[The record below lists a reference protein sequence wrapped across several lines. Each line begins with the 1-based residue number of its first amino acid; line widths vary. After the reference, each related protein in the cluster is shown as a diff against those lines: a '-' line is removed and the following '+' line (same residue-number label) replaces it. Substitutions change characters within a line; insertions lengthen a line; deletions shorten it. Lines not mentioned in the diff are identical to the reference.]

1 MFGPILN
8 IIRPYS
14 PTLVGSA
21 VYSPTPN
28 DIDILIAVPLDQIQ
42 SLAMSLL
49 SLGYQRN
56 TPDPVTT
63 DRLVH
68 SAYSHGK
75 IDIQICTPENYI
87 KKRAANRIIN
97 RLRLHTSCTKC
108 QRYQIYEA
116 LYKLMQ

>member
-21 VYSPTPN
+21 AYSPTPN
-28 DIDILIAVPLDQIQ
+28 DIDILIAVPLDQIPQ
-42 SLAMSLL
+42 LAALLL

-56 TPDPVTT
+56 IPDPSTT

-68 SAYSHGK
+68 SAYSNGK
-75 IDIQICTPENYI
+75 IDVQFSTPENYI
-87 KKRAANRIIN
+87 KKVQANRTIN
-97 RLRLHTSCTKC
+97 RLRLHAGRTKR
-108 QRYQIYEA
+108 QRYQMYEA